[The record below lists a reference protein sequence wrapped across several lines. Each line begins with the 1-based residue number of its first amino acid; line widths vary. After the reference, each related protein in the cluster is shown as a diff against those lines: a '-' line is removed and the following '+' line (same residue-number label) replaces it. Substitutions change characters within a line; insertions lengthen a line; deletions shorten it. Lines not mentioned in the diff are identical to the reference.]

1 MQVSPIK
8 DLNFGNNKILS
19 KSTCKI
25 KRELLQKTSCLKN
38 INGPEEVKEARGWVA
53 YYTAANTGIQRKPQE
68 QMNSPWQV

>member
-38 INGPEEVKEARGWVA
+38 INGPEEVKEAWIWWSR
-53 YYTAANTGIQRKPQE
+53 
-68 QMNSPWQV
+68 